1 MSPMRK
7 DAILHLPMSEY
18 CHAIG
23 EKRIVFRLR
32 AARGDLA
39 ACTLY
44 YGDTACRK
52 TPIDFFPAPMRVV
65 QQDEWHDWW
74 EVELDSPFHRLHYY
88 FELFDGQETC
98 LFYGDVFTDHLVDDR
113 SEYFK
118 LPFDHRADRA
128 VVPAW
133 TVDAVVYNIFPDS
146 FATGHRSISGRPT
159 RVCGCEGLRGG
170 TLRGVRENLDY
181 LEQLG
186 MNCLYLNPIFV
197 AGAYHK
203 YDTLDYFHVDPA
215 LGTDDDLRA
224 LVEACHARD
233 MRVMLDGVFNHC
245 SWRFFAFEDV
255 VRRGA
260 ASPYRDWFY
269 HLEFPVVR
277 PESGEP
283 IPGYECFGYERTM
296 PKLDTA
302 NAQVREYLCRVGE
315 HWVRAFDI
323 DGWRLDVASEI
334 DDGFWREFRRRVK
347 AVKPDCLL
355 VGEVWETARHWLN
368 GDMFDSTMNYDFRKH
383 ARRFFAEESIDARA
397 FAGRCGDMLMRY
409 RKQMIP
415 AQLNLLDSHDVSR
428 FLSLCGGDVRRY
440 RLAALFQLTFPG
452 MPSIFY
458 GDELGAMGVREEE
471 YRRAMPWADGDVALW
486 DFFRRAIALRRA
498 HAALRGGSF
507 RVLRAES
514 GERLLVYAREHGGER
529 LTVAINAGEESVQLP
544 EAPANVLWGEGLE
557 DAALAAYSF
566 VMYVG

>member
-1 MSPMRK
+1 MRK

-88 FELFDGQETC
+88 FELSDGREQC
-98 LFYGDVFTDHLVDDR
+98 LFYGDIFTDHLVDDR

-128 VVPAW
+128 AVPAW

-159 RVCGCEGLRGG
+159 RVCGCEGMRGG
-170 TLRGVRENLDY
+170 TLRGVLNNLDY

-186 MNCLYLNPIFV
+186 VNCLYLNPIFV

-347 AVKPDCLL
+347 AIKPDCLL

-428 FLSLCGGDVRRY
+428 FLSLCGGDARRY

-458 GDELGAMGVREEE
+458 GDELGAMGVSEEE
-471 YRRAMPWADGDVALW
+471 YRRAMPWADGDAALW

-507 RVLRAES
+507 RVLRAEF
-514 GERLLVYAREHGGER
+514 GERLLIYAREHGGER

-544 EAPANVLWGEGLE
+544 EAPANVLWSEGLE

>member
-1 MSPMRK
+1 MRK

-88 FELFDGQETC
+88 FELSDGREQC
-98 LFYGDVFTDHLVDDR
+98 LFYGDIFTDHLVDDR

-128 VVPAW
+128 AVPAW

-146 FATGHRSISGRPT
+146 FATGHRSISGSPT

-186 MNCLYLNPIFV
+186 VNCLYLNPIFV

-296 PKLDTA
+296 PKFDTA
-302 NAQVREYLCRVGE
+302 NAQVRDYLCRVGE

-347 AVKPDCLL
+347 AIKPDCLL

-428 FLSLCGGDVRRY
+428 FLSLCGGDARRY

-471 YRRAMPWADGDVALW
+471 YRRAMPWADGDAALW

-507 RVLRAES
+507 RVLRAEF
-514 GERLLVYAREHGGER
+514 GERLLIYAREHGGER

>member
-18 CHAIG
+18 CHAVS

-32 AARGDLA
+32 AARGDLT
-39 ACTLY
+39 ACTLH

-186 MNCLYLNPIFV
+186 VNCLYLNPIFV

-224 LVEACHARD
+224 LVKARHARD
-233 MRVMLDGVFNHC
+233 MRVMLDGVF
-245 SWRFFAFEDV
+245 
-255 VRRGA
+255 
-260 ASPYRDWFY
+260 
-269 HLEFPVVR
+269 
-277 PESGEP
+277 
-283 IPGYECFGYERTM
+283 
-296 PKLDTA
+296 
-302 NAQVREYLCRVGE
+302 
-315 HWVRAFDI
+315 
-323 DGWRLDVASEI
+323 
-334 DDGFWREFRRRVK
+334 
-347 AVKPDCLL
+347 KPPF
-355 VGEVWETARHWLN
+355 V
-368 GDMFDSTMNYDFRKH
+368 
-383 ARRFFAEESIDARA
+383 
-397 FAGRCGDMLMRY
+397 
-409 RKQMIP
+409 
-415 AQLNLLDSHDVSR
+415 
-428 FLSLCGGDVRRY
+428 
-440 RLAALFQLTFPG
+440 ALF
-452 MPSIFY
+452 
-458 GDELGAMGVREEE
+458 
-471 YRRAMPWADGDVALW
+471 
-486 DFFRRAIALRRA
+486 
-498 HAALRGGSF
+498 
-507 RVLRAES
+507 
-514 GERLLVYAREHGGER
+514 RLE
-529 LTVAINAGEESVQLP
+529 TS
-544 EAPANVLWGEGLE
+544 
-557 DAALAAYSF
+557 
-566 VMYVG
+566 

>member
-146 FATGHRSISGRPT
+146 FATSHRSISGRPT

-181 LEQLG
+181 LERLG
-186 MNCLYLNPIFV
+186 VNCLYLNPIFV

-296 PKLDTA
+296 PKFDTA
-302 NAQVREYLCRVGE
+302 NAQVRDYLCRVGE

-415 AQLNLLDSHDVSR
+415 SQLNLLDSHDVSR
-428 FLSLCGGDVRRY
+428 FLSLCGGDARRY
-440 RLAALFQLTFPG
+440 RLAVLFQLTFPG

-471 YRRAMPWADGDVALW
+471 YRRAMPWADGDTALW

-514 GERLLVYAREHGGER
+514 GERLLIYAREGGGER
-529 LTVAINAGEESVQLP
+529 LTVAINAGSASVQLP
-544 EAPANVLWGEGLE
+544 EAPANVLWSEGLE
-557 DAALAAYSF
+557 GAALAAHSF
-566 VMYVG
+566 AIHAG

>member
-1 MSPMRK
+1 MRK

-88 FELFDGQETC
+88 FELSDGREQC
-98 LFYGDVFTDHLVDDR
+98 LFYGDIFTDHLVDDR

-128 VVPAW
+128 AVPAW

-146 FATGHRSISGRPT
+146 FATGHRSISGRPM

-215 LGTDDDLRA
+215 LGTDDDLRT

-296 PKLDTA
+296 PKFDTA
-302 NAQVREYLCRVGE
+302 NAQVRDYLCRVGE
-315 HWVRAFDI
+315 YWVRAFDI

-334 DDGFWREFRRRVK
+334 DNGFWREFRRRVK

-440 RLAALFQLTFPG
+440 RLAVLFQLTFPG

>member
-1 MSPMRK
+1 M
-7 DAILHLPMSEY
+7 
-18 CHAIG
+18 
-23 EKRIVFRLR
+23 
-32 AARGDLA
+32 
-39 ACTLY
+39 
-44 YGDTACRK
+44 
-52 TPIDFFPAPMRVV
+52 
-65 QQDEWHDWW
+65 
-74 EVELDSPFHRLHYY
+74 
-88 FELFDGQETC
+88 
-98 LFYGDVFTDHLVDDR
+98 
-113 SEYFK
+113 
-118 LPFDHRADRA
+118 
-128 VVPAW
+128 
-133 TVDAVVYNIFPDS
+133 
-146 FATGHRSISGRPT
+146 
-159 RVCGCEGLRGG
+159 
-170 TLRGVRENLDY
+170 
-181 LEQLG
+181 
-186 MNCLYLNPIFV
+186 
-197 AGAYHK
+197 
-203 YDTLDYFHVDPA
+203 
-215 LGTDDDLRA
+215 
-224 LVEACHARD
+224 
-233 MRVMLDGVFNHC
+233 
-245 SWRFFAFEDV
+245 
-255 VRRGA
+255 RRGA

-302 NAQVREYLCRVGE
+302 NAQVRDYLCRVGE

-334 DDGFWREFRRRVK
+334 DDGFWHELSPPASRRSSPI
-347 AVKPDCLL
+347 ACWW
-355 VGEVWETARHWLN
+355 GEVWETARHWLN

-486 DFFRRAIALRRA
+486 DFFPPCHRAARRA

-507 RVLRAES
+507 RVF
-514 GERLLVYAREHGGER
+514 ARRIRG
-529 LTVAINAGEESVQLP
+529 T
-544 EAPANVLWGEGLE
+544 
-557 DAALAAYSF
+557 AAYLCPGTRRGAAHGLPSTPEKKASSCRKRLRTVPLERGARGRGTGGVF
-566 VMYVG
+566 LCHVCRLKHVSQTWYNGAKEGCAWP

>member
-1 MSPMRK
+1 MRK

-88 FELFDGQETC
+88 FELSDGREQC
-98 LFYGDVFTDHLVDDR
+98 LFYGDIFTDHLVDDR

-128 VVPAW
+128 AVPAW

-146 FATGHRSISGRPT
+146 FATGHRSISGSPT

-186 MNCLYLNPIFV
+186 VNCLYLNPIFV

-347 AVKPDCLL
+347 AIKPDCLL

-428 FLSLCGGDVRRY
+428 FLSLCGGDARRY

-471 YRRAMPWADGDVALW
+471 YRRAMPWADGDAALW

-507 RVLRAES
+507 RVLRAEF
-514 GERLLVYAREHGGER
+514 GERLLIYAREHGGER

>member
-1 MSPMRK
+1 
-7 DAILHLPMSEY
+7 
-18 CHAIG
+18 
-23 EKRIVFRLR
+23 
-32 AARGDLA
+32 
-39 ACTLY
+39 
-44 YGDTACRK
+44 
-52 TPIDFFPAPMRVV
+52 
-65 QQDEWHDWW
+65 
-74 EVELDSPFHRLHYY
+74 
-88 FELFDGQETC
+88 
-98 LFYGDVFTDHLVDDR
+98 
-113 SEYFK
+113 
-118 LPFDHRADRA
+118 
-128 VVPAW
+128 
-133 TVDAVVYNIFPDS
+133 
-146 FATGHRSISGRPT
+146 
-159 RVCGCEGLRGG
+159 
-170 TLRGVRENLDY
+170 
-181 LEQLG
+181 
-186 MNCLYLNPIFV
+186 
-197 AGAYHK
+197 
-203 YDTLDYFHVDPA
+203 
-215 LGTDDDLRA
+215 
-224 LVEACHARD
+224 

-302 NAQVREYLCRVGE
+302 NAQVRNYLCRVGE
-315 HWVRAFDI
+315 YWVRAFDI

-428 FLSLCGGDVRRY
+428 FLSLCGGDARRY
-440 RLAALFQLTFPG
+440 RLAVLFQLTFPG

-471 YRRAMPWADGDVALW
+471 YRRAMPWADGDAALW

-514 GERLLVYAREHGGER
+514 GERLLIYAREGGGER
-529 LTVAINAGEESVQLP
+529 LTVAINAGSASVQLP
-544 EAPANVLWGEGLE
+544 EAPANVLWSEGLE
-557 DAALAAYSF
+557 GAALAAHSF
-566 VMYVG
+566 AIHAG

>member
-1 MSPMRK
+1 MRK

-186 MNCLYLNPIFV
+186 VNCLYLNPIFV

>member
-1 MSPMRK
+1 MRK

-88 FELFDGQETC
+88 FELSDGREQC
-98 LFYGDVFTDHLVDDR
+98 LFYGDIFTDHLVDDR

-128 VVPAW
+128 AVPAW

-146 FATGHRSISGRPT
+146 FATGHRSISGSPT

-181 LEQLG
+181 LERLG
-186 MNCLYLNPIFV
+186 VNCLYLNPIFV

-302 NAQVREYLCRVGE
+302 NAQVRDYLCRVGE

-347 AVKPDCLL
+347 AIKPDCLL

-428 FLSLCGGDVRRY
+428 FLSLCGGDARRY
-440 RLAALFQLTFPG
+440 RLAVLFQLTFPG

-471 YRRAMPWADGDVALW
+471 YRRAMPWADGDTALW

-507 RVLRAES
+507 RVLRAEF
-514 GERLLVYAREHGGER
+514 GERLLIYAREHGGER

>member
-1 MSPMRK
+1 MRK

-74 EVELDSPFHRLHYY
+74 EVEMDSPFHRLHYY
-88 FELFDGQETC
+88 FELSDGREQC
-98 LFYGDVFTDHLVDDR
+98 LFYGDIFTDHLVDDR

-128 VVPAW
+128 AVPAW

-146 FATGHRSISGRPT
+146 FATGHRSISGSPT

-186 MNCLYLNPIFV
+186 VNCLYLNPIFV

-296 PKLDTA
+296 PKFDTA
-302 NAQVREYLCRVGE
+302 NAQVRDYLCRVGE

-347 AVKPDCLL
+347 AIKPDCLL

-428 FLSLCGGDVRRY
+428 FLSLCGGDARRY

-471 YRRAMPWADGDVALW
+471 YRRAMPWADGDAALW

-507 RVLRAES
+507 RVLRAEF
-514 GERLLVYAREHGGER
+514 GERLLIYAREHGGER

>member
-1 MSPMRK
+1 M
-7 DAILHLPMSEY
+7 
-18 CHAIG
+18 G
-23 EKRIVFRLR
+23 
-32 AARGDLA
+32 
-39 ACTLY
+39 
-44 YGDTACRK
+44 
-52 TPIDFFPAPMRVV
+52 VV

-88 FELFDGQETC
+88 FELFDGGETC
-98 LFYGDVFTDHLVDDR
+98 LFYGDIFTDHLVDDR

-133 TVDAVVYNIFPDS
+133 TRDAVVYNIFPDS
-146 FATGHRSISGRPT
+146 FATGRRSISGRCAC
-159 RVCGCEGLRGG
+159 VCGCEGLRGG
-170 TLRGVRENLDY
+170 TLGGILENLDY
-181 LEQLG
+181 LEELG
-186 MNCLYLNPIFV
+186 VNCLYLNPIFA

-203 YDTLDYFHVDPA
+203 YDPLDYFHVEPA
-215 LGTDDDLRA
+215 LGTEGDLRA
-224 LVEACHARD
+224 LVEACHARRL
-233 MRVMLDGVFNHC
+233 RVMLDGVFNHC

-277 PESGEP
+277 PESGDA

-302 NAQVREYLCRVGE
+302 NAQVRDYLCRVGE

-355 VGEVWETARHWLN
+355 VGEVWETARHWLR
-368 GDMFDSTMNYDFRKH
+368 GDMFDSTMNYDLRKH
-383 ARRFFAEESIDARA
+383 ARRFFAEERIDARA
-397 FAGRCGDMLMRY
+397 FAGRCADMLMRY
-409 RKQMIP
+409 RRQMIP
-415 AQLNLLDSHDVSR
+415 SQLNLLDSHDVSR

-458 GDELGAMGVREEE
+458 GGELGATGMREEE
-471 YRRAMPWADGDVALW
+471 YRREMPWVDGDAALW
-486 DFFRRAIALRRA
+486 HFFRRAIATRRA
-498 HAALRGGSF
+498 HPALRGDGF
-507 RVLRAES
+507 RVLRAEP
-514 GERLLVYAREHGGER
+514 GERLLVYAREGGGEK
-529 LTVAINAGEESVQLP
+529 LTVAINAGAESVRLP
-544 EAPANVLWGEGLE
+544 ETPANLLWSQGLE
-557 DAALAAYSF
+557 GASLAAYSF
-566 VMYVG
+566 AIYAG

>member
-98 LFYGDVFTDHLVDDR
+98 LFYGDIFTDHLVDDR

-128 VVPAW
+128 AVPAW

-159 RVCGCEGLRGG
+159 RVCGCEGMRGG

-186 MNCLYLNPIFV
+186 VNCLYLNPIFV

-302 NAQVREYLCRVGE
+302 NAQVRDYLCRVGE

-415 AQLNLLDSHDVSR
+415 SQLNLLDSHDVSR

-471 YRRAMPWADGDVALW
+471 YRRAMPWADGDTALW

-514 GERLLVYAREHGGER
+514 GERLLIYAREGGGER

>member
-52 TPIDFFPAPMRVV
+52 TPIDFFPAPMCVV

-74 EVELDSPFHRLHYY
+74 EVEMDSPFHRLHYY

-98 LFYGDVFTDHLVDDR
+98 LFYGDIFTDHLVDDR

-159 RVCGCEGLRGG
+159 RVCDCEGLRGG
-170 TLRGVRENLDY
+170 TLRGVLNNLDY

-186 MNCLYLNPIFV
+186 VNCLYLNPIFV

-334 DDGFWREFRRRVK
+334 DDGFWHEFRRRVK
-347 AVKPDCLL
+347 AIKPDCLL

-409 RKQMIP
+409 RRQMIP

-428 FLSLCGGDVRRY
+428 FLSLCGGDARRY
-440 RLAALFQLTFPG
+440 RLAVLFQLTFPG

-507 RVLRAES
+507 RILRAES
-514 GERLLVYAREHGGER
+514 GERLLIYAREGGGER
-529 LTVAINAGEESVQLP
+529 LTVAINAGGESVRLP

>member
-1 MSPMRK
+1 
-7 DAILHLPMSEY
+7 
-18 CHAIG
+18 
-23 EKRIVFRLR
+23 
-32 AARGDLA
+32 
-39 ACTLY
+39 
-44 YGDTACRK
+44 
-52 TPIDFFPAPMRVV
+52 
-65 QQDEWHDWW
+65 
-74 EVELDSPFHRLHYY
+74 
-88 FELFDGQETC
+88 
-98 LFYGDVFTDHLVDDR
+98 
-113 SEYFK
+113 
-118 LPFDHRADRA
+118 
-128 VVPAW
+128 
-133 TVDAVVYNIFPDS
+133 
-146 FATGHRSISGRPT
+146 
-159 RVCGCEGLRGG
+159 
-170 TLRGVRENLDY
+170 
-181 LEQLG
+181 
-186 MNCLYLNPIFV
+186 
-197 AGAYHK
+197 
-203 YDTLDYFHVDPA
+203 
-215 LGTDDDLRA
+215 
-224 LVEACHARD
+224 

-529 LTVAINAGEESVQLP
+529 LTVAINAGEESVQLL